1 MVIESKRYEEKAEE
15 IISRRVKEIQ
25 EAEKKIENLKKSM
38 SLLTESMQRYTDDS
52 LTSDNL
58 LKELIDVLNK
68 YGIRGPIRLKEVLE
82 CLYTLL
88 TV

>member
-15 IISRRVKEIQ
+15 IINRRVKEIR
-25 EAEKKIENLKKSM
+25 EAERKIENLKKSM

-68 YGIRGPIRLKEVLE
+68 YGIRGPIRLKEALE